1 MGEQWRFQTWS
12 ERERIAALRSYD
24 ILDTPP
30 DPDFDDVVRLIA
42 QICEAPRAAIN
53 LIDEDRQWFKAEV
66 GLGMREMPID
76 VSICAEVVLTP
87 GLTIIPDVTKDPRL
101 AANPLVTGH
110 PHIRFYAGVLLET
123 SEGLPLGTLCVLDD
137 NVRDLSEAQVFALQT
152 LARQVMALLE
162 LRRALAQRDRALAGR
177 ARAEE
182 RQTLLTRE
190 LHHRVKNTLATVQ
203 AVAASTARSAT
214 RLDQFQ
220 HAFSGR
226 IASLARTH
234 AILTEDERQAASL
247 LDLLRMELARF
258 AETSSRRVSLHGPP
272 VMLPSEVAIPLGMA
286 IHELTSNSVKHGSL
300 SAEHGSVSVGWGV
313 DNESAPATL
322 HLEWVERGGPPVE
335 APSRQG
341 YGARVLERVLG
352 GQVGATVAADYDPKG
367 LEVTIEIPLARRR
380 HDSAA

>member
-1 MGEQWRFQTWS
+1 MGQQWPFHAWN
-12 ERERIAALRSYD
+12 ERERIAALRSYA

-30 DPDFDDVVRLIA
+30 EPDFDDVVRLVA
-42 QICEAPRAAIN
+42 DICEAPRAAIN
-53 LIDEDRQWFKAEV
+53 LIDERRQWFKAEV
-66 GLGMREMPID
+66 GLGTREMPID
-76 VSICAEVVLTP
+76 LSICAEVVLNP
-87 GLTIIPDVTKDPRL
+87 GLTIIRDVTRDPRL
-101 AANPLVTGH
+101 ASNPLVTGH

-123 SEGLPLGTLCVLDD
+123 SEGFPLGTLCVLDD
-137 NVRDLSEAQVFALQT
+137 DVRDLSALQIFALQT
-152 LARQVMALLE
+152 LARQVMSLLE
-162 LRRALAQRDRALAGR
+162 LRRALMQRDRALA
-177 ARAEE
+177 ARNHAEE

-258 AETSSRRVSLHGPP
+258 AETSSRRVALDGPP
-272 VMLPSEVAIPLGMA
+272 VMLRSEVAIPLGMA

-300 SAEHGSVSVGWGV
+300 SAERGSVTVTWRL
-313 DNESAPATL
+313 EPAGGSETL
-322 HLEWVERGGPPVE
+322 HLEWIERGGPGVV
-335 APSRQG
+335 APSQQG

-352 GQVGATVAADYDPKG
+352 GQVGATVVPTYDPQG
-367 LEVTIEIPLARRR
+367 LEVAITVPLGRLR
-380 HDSAA
+380 DELLN

>member
-1 MGEQWRFQTWS
+1 MGQQWPFHAWN
-12 ERERIAALRSYD
+12 ERERIAALRSYA

-30 DPDFDDVVRLIA
+30 EPDFDDVVRLVA
-42 QICEAPRAAIN
+42 DICEAPRAAIN
-53 LIDEDRQWFKAEV
+53 LIDEGRQWFKAEV
-66 GLGMREMPID
+66 GLGTREMPID
-76 VSICAEVVLTP
+76 LSICAEVVLNP
-87 GLTIIPDVTKDPRL
+87 GLTIIRDVTRDPRL
-101 AANPLVTGH
+101 ASNPLVTGH

-123 SEGLPLGTLCVLDD
+123 SEGFPLGTLCVLDD
-137 NVRDLSEAQVFALQT
+137 DVRDLSALQIFALQT
-152 LARQVMALLE
+152 LARQVMSLLE
-162 LRRALAQRDRALAGR
+162 LRRALMQRDRALA
-177 ARAEE
+177 ARNHAEE

-258 AETSSRRVSLHGPP
+258 AETSSRRVALDGPP
-272 VMLPSEVAIPLGMA
+272 VMLRSEVAIPLGMA

-300 SAEHGSVSVGWGV
+300 SAERGSVTVTWRL
-313 DNESAPATL
+313 EPAGGSETL
-322 HLEWVERGGPPVE
+322 HLEWIERGGPGVV
-335 APSRQG
+335 APSQQG

-352 GQVGATVAADYDPKG
+352 GQVGATVVPTYDPQG
-367 LEVTIEIPLARRR
+367 LEVAITVPLGRLR
-380 HDSAA
+380 DELLN